1 MLGAAMISRR
11 HCLVQ
16 LAALLLAQ
24 LAVCGTHAGD
34 RPKLRLSDERGH
46 PLATERGEPIVA

>member
-24 LAVCGTHAGD
+24 LADSSTHAGG